1 MSSIGDSVRKNAYD
15 RRYRAEHP
23 LTDEQKQRAARRSSE
38 YRQRKKVE
46 EELLADEAALARG
59 QAQRAAKRLSA
70 VLSVPTDA
78 SSDDEESAEEELSD
92 EEDDFDEAP
101 TDDDDEEVG
110 EWTAQRVQLV
120 YDRCTVNDRYM
131 KSEIGVG
138 VAMFNEL
145 FQLVREQ
152 LERTR
157 YDGGQRTQV
166 HVRAQRLSDTLQ
178 FFVYLRWLRQVRL
191 FHFRVPLQ

>member
-1 MSSIGDSVRKNAYD
+1 MSSIGGSLRRNAYD
-15 RRYRAEHP
+15 RQYRAEHP
-23 LTDEQKQRAARRSSE
+23 LTDEQRQQAAKRSAE
-38 YRQRKKVE
+38 YRQRQRVE
-46 EELLADEAALARG
+46 KSLREDEVALARG

-70 VLSVPTDA
+70 AQSSTTAA
-78 SSDDEESAEEELSD
+78 SSDDDESAEDEVSD

-101 TDDDDEEVG
+101 ADDDDEEVG

-120 YDRCTVNDRYM
+120 YDRCIVNDRYM
-131 KSEIGVG
+131 TSEIGVG

-145 FQLVREQ
+145 FQLVCGQ

-166 HVRAQRLSDTLQ
+166 HVRAQRL
-178 FFVYLRWLRQVRL
+178 
-191 FHFRVPLQ
+191 